1 MGRWLEVKCVFCGGG
16 PVYLVGGEIVQCE
29 NCGSRGPSHGGEAAV
44 RDWRALVEVR
54 EVAQQLAAA
63 LELADE
69 VLTRLELDAEGFR
82 DYEEAQVIA
91 ALARAREAS
100 LLSDS

>member
-1 MGRWLEVKCVFCGGG
+1 
-16 PVYLVGGEIVQCE
+16 
-29 NCGSRGPSHGGEAAV
+29 
-44 RDWRALVEVR
+44 
-54 EVAQQLAAA
+54 
-63 LELADE
+63 